1 MPDQIRK
8 ICFQKNKHEMIFLYK
23 VQMYFIFLIRLF
35 HFQNVH
41 TECDT
46 KYHVYKGQPFHS
58 CKSCHELNKQVK
70 VFNTLNSVKFTRQ
83 MWRDGNEIVFINL
96 PLEINWCICLLK
108 RAFGDPEMYGP
119 SVLTNKRDKGQM
131 ISNSS

>member
-8 ICFQKNKHEMIFLYK
+8 FGFLKNKHETIFLYK
-23 VQMYFIFLIRLF
+23 VQMYFIFLIRLLVF
-35 HFQNVH
+35 HFQNTH
-41 TECDT
+41 TGYDT

-83 MWRDGNEIVFINL
+83 M
-96 PLEINWCICLLK
+96 
-108 RAFGDPEMYGP
+108 
-119 SVLTNKRDKGQM
+119 
-131 ISNSS
+131 

>member
-8 ICFQKNKHEMIFLYK
+8 FCFQKNKHEMIFLYK

-108 RAFGDPEMYGP
+108 RAFGDPGMYGP